1 MAGKK
6 RTRKKRAG
14 KKNPQYT
21 KELKIAVCRAMDGGL
36 TLGYLS
42 DEVGATPATLYS
54 WRKAWKKDGAGAFD
68 ELTQQQKQLLA
79 EVKKAK
85 KNSR

>member
-1 MAGKK
+1 MAAKKRTGKK
-6 RTRKKRAG
+6 RAR

-21 KELKIAVCRAMDGGL
+21 AELKIAVCKAMDGGV
-36 TLGYLS
+36 TLGCLS

-54 WRKAWKKDGAGAFD
+54 WRKAWKKDGPDAFD
-68 ELTQQQKQLLA
+68 ELTAQQKLLLA

-85 KNSR
+85 KNS